1 MWKASKY
8 ASFYEFCRRN
18 GHVHN
23 IGASPSANGKCAVV
37 AVEIA
42 VTFLGNSGWAP
53 PPPGCFGA
61 FVEYC
66 DRRGRPLSPDGLT
79 ARELH
84 FYIKYLNDRCGSS
97 KTSQISIRVFD
108 GNLLGG
114 VNGKNASEVLMKGA
128 LVDGVYVC
136 AAYSSLR
143 VTHCFAIKVF
153 NCDKLIYNDN
163 NVAVEIQAYD
173 AEWIM
178 GIIFLRRI
186 ALYLP

>member
-37 AVEIA
+37 AVETA
-42 VTFLGNSGWAP
+42 VTLIGNSGWA
-53 PPPGCFGA
+53 PPGCFGA
-61 FVEYC
+61 FVENC
-66 DRRGRPLSPDGLT
+66 DQWGRPLLPDGLT
-79 ARELH
+79 TRKLR

-108 GNLLGG
+108 DNLLGG
-114 VNGKNASEVLMKGA
+114 VNGKNASEVLVKTA
-128 LVDGVYVC
+128 LADGVYVC
-136 AAYSSLR
+136 AAYCSLR
-143 VTHCFAIKVF
+143 VTHGFAIKVLSG
-153 NCDKLIYNDN
+153 DKLIYDDN
-163 NVAVEIQAYD
+163 NVAVEVQAYD